1 MSNLLRGGRLSS
13 ARNDV
18 IKFTSSTENDKL
30 LFPSILQIN
39 QAHIIMLI
47 EQEIITKSDGGAL
60 LQALLTVKLPT
71 VHVIEDLHLYVEEQ
85 IIAATDEQIGGNLHI
100 AKSRNDQVATAIRMK
115 LRQELIHTTDGI
127 LTLQE
132 IFLTKSKSHHT
143 TIIPGYTHL
152 QPAQPITYA
161 HYLLACSDVLER
173 NVQRIRDLYS
183 RIDLCPMGAGAL
195 ATTSFPINRQRVAT
209 LLGFPEIVENSL
221 DAVGSR
227 DFILESLS
235 ALTILAN
242 DLSRFV
248 EDLILWSSFNFNILE
263 LPDAFTSTSSIMPQ
277 KKNPDVL
284 EVIRSRTSMILGN
297 FVSVATT
304 LKSLPSSYNLDH
316 QEITPKL
323 WDSLQL
329 LLDSLSMLS
338 EIVTQ
343 LYVKPSLTIV
353 QSSYATAT
361 ELANILVRNH
371 DVPFRQAHKIVGA
384 LIKYLIEKD
393 ISISEFTEEVLQNFR
408 NYNPFIDKISIKAD
422 EIRNAL
428 DPSTF
433 ITRHNVLGGPA
444 PDETKRML
452 QKRNISLA
460 RSKKWVQVT
469 NSTLS
474 KARDRLNETI
484 ALLLKTK
491 HSLGT

>member
-1 MSNLLRGGRLSS
+1 MSDLLRGGRLSS
-13 ARNDV
+13 SRDDV
-18 IKFTSSTENDKL
+18 TRFTSSTENDKL

-39 QAHIIMLI
+39 QAHVIMLI
-47 EQEIITKSDGGAL
+47 EQGIIKSADGASL
-60 LQALLTVKLPT
+60 LQALLSIELPT
-71 VHVIEDLHLYVEEQ
+71 FSAVEDLHMFVEEQ
-85 IIAATDEQIGGNLHI
+85 VVAATNEQVGGNLHI

-115 LRQELIHTTDGI
+115 LRQELLHIIDQI
-127 LTLQE
+127 LKLQE
-132 IFLTKSKSHHT
+132 IYLTKSTNHYT

-161 HYLLACSDVLER
+161 HYLLACIDVLER
-173 NVQRIRDLYS
+173 NVHRIQELYS
-183 RIDLCPMGAGAL
+183 RVNYCPMGAGAL
-195 ATTSFPINRQRVAT
+195 ATTSFSINRQRVAT
-209 LLGFPEIVENSL
+209 LLGFPSILENSL

-227 DFILESLS
+227 DFILETLS
-235 ALTILAN
+235 MLTLLAN

-284 EVIRSRTSMILGN
+284 EVIRSRTSIILGN
-297 FVSVATT
+297 FVSVAST

-329 LLDSLSMLS
+329 LSDALLMLGEIITHLRVNPS
-338 EIVTQ
+338 EDI
-343 LYVKPSLTIV
+343 LN
-353 QSSYATAT
+353 SSYATAT

-384 LIKYLIEKD
+384 LIKYLVKKQTAITQITD
-393 ISISEFTEEVLQNFR
+393 LTLQNFHK
-408 NYNPFIDKISIKAD
+408 NNPIMKGISIQTN

-433 ITRHNVLGGPA
+433 ILRHNITGGPA
-444 PDETKRML
+444 PDETKRMH
-452 QKRNISLA
+452 QRRNTSLA
-460 RSKKWVQVT
+460 QSQKWVHDAQH
-469 NSTLS
+469 NLSTVMN
-474 KARDRLNETI
+474 RLNETI
-484 ALLLKTK
+484 TSLLRNSD
-491 HSLGT
+491 H